1 MRLPKHLP
9 EVARAHPHGTE
20 EALRLLEEVR
30 VDGAE
35 EREAREEDVPP
46 PLDRLERVE
55 EGVRVRAR
63 ARLGLGLG

>member
-1 MRLPKHLP
+1 MGFRLGLGWLGLGLGLASPDL
-9 EVARAHPHGTE
+9 EVGVERA
-20 EALRLLEEVR
+20 
-30 VDGAE
+30 D